1 MERRVEIYGKDGSLV
16 ASWEVERDVCE
27 KFFSLSDGELL
38 MEVVTLLIVNL
49 KEETGVDFTPNMI
62 LNELS
67 KVVVCGRE
75 VEVEGGNP
83 AF

>member
-1 MERRVEIYGKDGSLV
+1 MDRRVEIYGKDGSLI
-16 ASWEVERDVCE
+16 AGWEVKRDVCE
-27 KFFSLSDGELL
+27 KFSSLSDGELL